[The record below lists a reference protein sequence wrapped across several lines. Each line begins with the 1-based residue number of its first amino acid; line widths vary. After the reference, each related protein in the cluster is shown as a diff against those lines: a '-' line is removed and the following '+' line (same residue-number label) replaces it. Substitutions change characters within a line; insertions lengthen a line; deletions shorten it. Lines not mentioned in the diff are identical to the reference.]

1 MKNAND
7 YFELISSAA
16 DLDDPAETALAQK
29 FMIDALYR
37 VTADLPPQ
45 ARDAAVLANRFSTGV
60 ATAAELERERVRL
73 WDSISGRVMSQD
85 ADVQRTR
92 AAIHVLY
99 PPASLEMQ
107 VTLAS
112 FLDFWFGGGL
122 SESKLAAALFN
133 DYGLTINSSG
143 SPSAAAEY
151 AHVGTMKKFVIDCST
166 VTREMELWEK
176 YVEVT
181 EPEGVEFFGYGLD
194 SFNDAIT
201 GGGPGF
207 PGECE
212 IYFTNTARIQ
222 RFRDGA
228 FYKSLERI
236 ANESTSAR
244 IFLEPRIVPST
255 KPWWKF
261 W

>member
-1 MKNAND
+1 MDSDYAIYLRSPGPRPAFHLVADSLWGKGCATDSDGNSYNAFD
-7 YFELISSAA
+7 TEWTELSLSLRGGTELDQVHIDLASESPLILVVRSPSQVLCEKAA
-16 DLDDPAETALAQK
+16 IYLQ
-29 FMIDALYR
+29 
-37 VTADLPPQ
+37 
-45 ARDAAVLANRFSTGV
+45 
-60 ATAAELERERVRL
+60 
-73 WDSISGRVMSQD
+73 SISGG
-85 ADVQRTR
+85 T
-92 AAIHVLY
+92 I
-99 PPASLEMQ
+99 E
-107 VTLAS
+107 
-112 FLDFWFGGGL
+112 
-122 SESKLAAALFN
+122 
-133 DYGLTINSSG
+133 YGLTINSSE
-143 SPSAAAEY
+143 SLSTAAQY
-151 AHVGTMKKFVIDCST
+151 AHLSTMKKFVIDCST

-181 EPEGVEFFGYGLD
+181 EPEGLEFFGYGLD